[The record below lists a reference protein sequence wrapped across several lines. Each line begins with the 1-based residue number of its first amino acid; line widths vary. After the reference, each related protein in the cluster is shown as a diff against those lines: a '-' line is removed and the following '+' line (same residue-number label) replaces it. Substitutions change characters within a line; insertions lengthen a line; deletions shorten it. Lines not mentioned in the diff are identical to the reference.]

1 MLPAYI
7 KRDDIRGVYP
17 QELNRQ
23 TAEALGYA
31 VCSLLAKNCPS
42 PRIAIG
48 YDCRHGNLEIQS
60 GFAAGFQAA
69 GGACVSFGLLSTE
82 HIYYIC
88 GTRSEFTAGAMITAS
103 HNPKEYNGIK
113 LLHGGC
119 LPFTSAELVEIGETA
134 AAYKN
139 DENAGSCHATSNAC
153 AHKCEGCTASCPGN
167 DAIPMQLL
175 DFKAYAEFLLHLSG
189 LDRRGESPHAQIRIV
204 VLAGHGMGALAFGSI
219 AEIMRGRGLQ
229 SALIEPEPNGDFP
242 DGVPNP
248 LDKNYMARLSE
259 LVQQHQA
266 DLGICFDGDA
276 DRAGFVDPMGQEIL
290 SSQVLALIALHR
302 LHESPIQKPVVM
314 RNLCC
319 SRLLADL
326 FPKDGPVTLIDTPV
340 GHGRIKLLMRHPELQ
355 ARCVFAG
362 EHSGHYFY
370 PDFFYLDSGVLTS
383 LFMIE
388 IVWRLRE
395 QKRSL
400 PDLLAAWRQNYAWS
414 GEINFRLGSSEEIA
428 PVMTAVWKAE
438 NNDGIRRFE
447 VAVDPDLGVQRVFE
461 NNGEYKPQS
470 LPAPDLKM
478 QCDEGDKGWWFVL
491 RPSGNEPKLRLNVE
505 AWGKDAKA
513 LCQKK
518 TDELIQRLLSLGAF
532 Q

>member
-7 KRDDIRGVYP
+7 KRDDIRGLYP
-17 QELNRQ
+17 KELNCE

-31 VCSLLAKNCPS
+31 VCRLLARNCPA

-48 YDCRHGNLEIQS
+48 YDCRYGNLEIQS

-69 GGACVSFGLLSTE
+69 GGTCVSFGLLSTE

-134 AAYKN
+134 AAYQK
-139 DENAGSCHATSNAC
+139 DDDTASRQAC

-167 DAIPMQLL
+167 GAIPMQLL
-175 DFKAYAEFLLHLSG
+175 DFKAYANFLLRLSG
-189 LDRRGESPHAQIRIV
+189 LDRREESPHAQIRIV
-204 VLAGHGMGALAFGSI
+204 VLAGHGMGGLAFGAI

-229 SALIEPEPNGDFP
+229 STLIEPEPDGDFP
-242 DGVPNP
+242 EGVPNP
-248 LDKNYMARLSE
+248 LDKKYMARLSE
-259 LVQQHQA
+259 MVQQHQA

-276 DRAGFVDPMGQEIL
+276 DRAGFVDATGEEIL
-290 SSQVLALIALHR
+290 PSQVLALIALHR
-302 LHESPIQKPVVM
+302 LQESSIKEPVVM

-319 SRLLADL
+319 SKLLEDL
-326 FPKDGPVTLIDTPV
+326 FPKNGPVTLIDTPV
-340 GHGRIKLLMRHPELQ
+340 GHGRIKLLMRHPELLS
-355 ARCVFAG
+355 RCVFAG

-395 QKRSL
+395 QRKSL
-400 PDLLAAWRQNYAWS
+400 PDLLAAWRQNYVWS
-414 GEINFRLGSSEEIA
+414 GENNFNLKSSDEVL

-438 NNDGIRRFE
+438 NKDDVRRFE
-447 VAVDPDLGVQRVFE
+447 VAQDPKLGVQRVFE
-461 NNGEYKPQS
+461 NNGEYMPQN

-478 QCDEGDKGWWFVL
+478 QRDGEEGWWFVI

-505 AWGKDAKA
+505 AWGSNAKA
-513 LCQKK
+513 LCQQK

-532 Q
+532 R